1 MLGTGAL
8 ATSIPTVPPT
18 CGSIITVKLLKRN
31 PTQICGSESDL
42 GVKFYKFSSEFAAM
56 PGLGHTNGSGGC

>member
-42 GVKFYKFSSEFAAM
+42 GVKFYKFSSEFALM